1 MTPQDFAYIIQWN
14 DRVNARNLEGISHA
28 DSLVQPPDGNCI
40 NWIVGHIIV
49 SRDSI
54 LRHCGAEPV
63 APAAVVERY
72 ARGSAP
78 VSDDGL
84 GAIPL
89 DELRSLL
96 RRSTEAL
103 LAAFDEVGDTTLDGG
118 DDPERTPRSRIQ
130 FLLLHDTYHAGQLAL
145 ARRIAGKP
153 GAIP

>member
-1 MTPQDFAYIIQWN
+1 MTPQDFAYVIQWN

-40 NWIVGHIIV
+40 NWMVGHIIV

-63 APAAVVERY
+63 APAVVVERY

-78 VSDDGL
+78 ISNDGL
-84 GAIPL
+84 DAVPL
-89 DELRSLL
+89 DELRSLMA
-96 RRSTEAL
+96 RSSEAL
-103 LAAFDEVGDTTLDGG
+103 LAAFEAVDDATLDGG
-118 DDPERTPRSRIQ
+118 DDPERPPRARIQ
-130 FLLLHDTYHAGQLAL
+130 FLLLHDTYHAGQIAL

-153 GAIP
+153 GAIA